1 MRRPPLSEILGTL
14 LLLLGGAVMLG
25 WWMQLPA
32 VVRVL
37 PGYTA
42 MVFNTALCFA
52 VAGGAL
58 LAPFSDPA
66 RHQRVTT
73 ILGEALAVIAVLV
86 LAEHL
91 LGSNFVDWPSLHDWL
106 LHGSNPRAG
115 RMSLATASGFLMCG
129 AALILATR
137 VSRRW
142 IGIVVRLLTFGV
154 GAIGGLGLAAYAVS
168 APLLFPGYVV
178 LNLAVHTAA
187 GLVLLAVG
195 LHSSWSRFEWAQT
208 QLITREDDR
217 ITFVGATILVV
228 IALAAGIAS
237 FAVLQRRTQTLVSGN
252 VLAELERRIETFR
265 DLVQLRETNARI
277 AATRPAALRN
287 LRVVHA
293 GRDDGSNIEN
303 IRAVVDGLLKQGFS
317 GLSYLDVDGKAVAS
331 GGAFAQAPA
340 MAVTLETPE
349 KAELLWDGGF
359 LLRHRIPLRDAQG
372 PVGTVWV
379 EQPLPVLT
387 RFAREAPG
395 LGATGE
401 MGLCVR
407 RDDENQCFPQRLS
420 PKAFST
426 PELNPLGVPFPMSR
440 ALGGETGTV
449 ITEDYRARSVIAA
462 YGPVGDL
469 GLGMV
474 VKVDTVEVFQPIR
487 EQLQLAAG
495 LLLLLAVG
503 GTLLLRSQVRPLAT
517 KLVEAEEIL
526 NKRTKELEISNK
538 ELEAFS
544 YSVSHDLRAPLRHI
558 DGFADMM
565 REECEPVLND
575 SGRRLLDTISQS
587 AKEMGKLIDDLLM
600 FSRMGRV
607 GMHETQVS
615 MDELVAEVRQ
625 ELGREAEGR
634 IIEWRIE
641 PLPAVRGD
649 RAMLKQVWVNLL
661 SNSIKYTGTRQTTE
675 ITVGCER
682 KSGQLEFRVQ
692 DNGVGFDMRYA
703 NKLYGVFQRLHRTE
717 EFEGTGVGLANV
729 RRIVGRHGG
738 RTWADAK
745 IDEGATFYF
754 TLPDSPRTRP

>member
-1 MRRPPLSEILGTL
+1 
-14 LLLLGGAVMLG
+14 
-25 WWMQLPA
+25 
-32 VVRVL
+32 
-37 PGYTA
+37 
-42 MVFNTALCFA
+42 
-52 VAGGAL
+52 
-58 LAPFSDPA
+58 
-66 RHQRVTT
+66 
-73 ILGEALAVIAVLV
+73 
-86 LAEHL
+86 
-91 LGSNFVDWPSLHDWL
+91 
-106 LHGSNPRAG
+106 
-115 RMSLATASGFLMCG
+115 MSLATATGFLMCG

-137 VSRRW
+137 VSRPW
-142 IGIVVRLLTFGV
+142 IGIAVRLLTFGA
-154 GAIGGLGLAAYAVS
+154 GAIGVLGLAAYAVS
-168 APLLFPGYVV
+168 APLLFPGYIVINV
-178 LNLAVHTAA
+178 AVHTAA
-187 GLVLLAVG
+187 GLLLLAVG
-195 LHSSWSRFEWAQT
+195 LHSSWSRLEWAQI

-228 IALAAGIAS
+228 SALVAGIAS

-252 VLAELERRIETFR
+252 VLAELARRVETFS

-317 GLSYLDVDGKAVAS
+317 GLTYLDVDGKVVAS

-340 MAVTLETPE
+340 MAVTLETAE

-379 EQPLPVLT
+379 EQPLTVLT

-407 RDDENQCFPQRLS
+407 RDGENQCFPQRLS

-426 PELNPLGVPFPMSR
+426 PELNPLGAPFPMSR

-495 LLLLLAVG
+495 LLLLLAVA

-587 AKEMGKLIDDLLM
+587 AKEMGKLIDALLM
-600 FSRMGRV
+600 FSKMGRV
-607 GMHETQVS
+607 GMHESEVS

-625 ELGREAEGR
+625 ELGREAER
-634 IIEWRIE
+634 RTVEWRIE

-661 SNSIKYTGTRQTTE
+661 SNSLKYTGTRQTAQ
-675 ITVGCER
+675 ITIGCSR
-682 KSGQLEFRVQ
+682 KSGQLEFHVQ

-703 NKLYGVFQRLHRTE
+703 DKLFGVFQRLHRAE

-738 RTWADAK
+738 KTWADAR
-745 IDEGATFYF
+745 IDAGATFYF
-754 TLPDSPRTRP
+754 TLPDSPRNRP